1 MPYLSQFNLPPE
13 VSVGNIAL
21 ETVPNP
27 EELFKG
33 ADQAFT
39 NILDNVFGTTFV
51 LVHRRVS
58 GQSFAKALALLQE
71 IRFDQ
76 CPPLSLSSWLQR

>member
-39 NILDNVFGTTFV
+39 SILDNVFG
-51 LVHRRVS
+51 
-58 GQSFAKALALLQE
+58 LALFWYIAGYLASLLQK
-71 IRFDQ
+71 R
-76 CPPLSLSSWLQR
+76 